1 MEKQLNLKGFF
12 KDLVF
17 VLKLHA
23 CFFPFQNT
31 TIRHLIEI
39 LRLLLKPKRRKMGQS
54 ESNRSPHLE

>member
-39 LRLLLKPKRRKMGQS
+39 LRLLLKPQRRKTGAI
-54 ESNRSPHLE
+54 PV